1 MAKSGVDRHIKRV
14 SGFCPKCRSIFC
26 DIHSL
31 DSLSRVFQTDKL
43 KVNKCSWMNPL
54 IKYFQRKWDDK
65 NFKKVIS
72 SKYNILIRKK
82 KNSLYQ
88 V

>member
-54 IKYFQRKWDDK
+54 IIGQLFESGILGIAKHLKLFNICLE
-65 NFKKVIS
+65 NFDE
-72 SKYNILIRKK
+72 
-82 KNSLYQ
+82 
-88 V
+88 